1 MATSPP
7 GLGIQIPRGL
17 PRKTRYLTCMPAFH
31 TLSLVP
37 DAERRRAIELALK
50 NAGHVLVTASAPWE
64 ASEAL
69 ATPGLDFLVLDL
81 RLPEIDLPQL
91 QEAVNPGGSNPP
103 DSLEAAERR
112 HIALTLR
119 HTRGNRRQAARI
131 LGIARS
137 TMLAKLRKYGLE
149 TVGTQEESR

>member
-1 MATSPP
+1 
-7 GLGIQIPRGL
+7 
-17 PRKTRYLTCMPAFH
+17 MPAIH
-31 TLSLVP
+31 SLSLIP
-37 DAERRRAIELALK
+37 EAERRRSVENALK
-50 NAGHVLVTASAPWE
+50 TAGHVLVTVSGPGE
-64 ASEAL
+64 AAEAL
-69 ATPGLDFLVLDL
+69 GTPGLDFLVLDL
-81 RLPEIDLPQL
+81 RLPELDLPRL
-91 QEAVNPGGSNPP
+91 QEAINPAGSSAP

-149 TVGTQEESR
+149 TVGGGESR

>member
-1 MATSPP
+1 MPP
-7 GLGIQIPRGL
+7 I
-17 PRKTRYLTCMPAFH
+17 H

-37 DAERRRAIELALK
+37 DVARRRGVEEILRS
-50 NAGHVLVTASAPWE
+50 AGHVLVTAATPGE
-64 ASEAL
+64 AAEAL
-69 ATPGLDFLVLDL
+69 ATPGLDFLALDL
-81 RLPEIDLPQL
+81 RLPGLDLPRL
-91 QEAVNPGGSNPP
+91 QEALNPSGSNPP
-103 DSLEAAERR
+103 DSLEEAERR

-149 TVGTQEESR
+149 QVGTE